1 MYSYIDGLD
10 SVDDLNERGGSVFM
24 CLIEDEM
31 KGDNG
36 VGVTIGM
43 ITICPSTGDVVW
55 DDFDGSW

>member
-1 MYSYIDGLD
+1 MCSYIDGLD
-10 SVDDLNERGGSVFM
+10 SVDDLNERVASVFM
-24 CLIEDEM
+24 CLIDDET

-36 VGVTIGM
+36 AGVTIGM

>member
-10 SVDDLNERGGSVFM
+10 SVDDLDERGASVFM
-24 CLIEDEM
+24 CLIEEET

-36 VGVTIGM
+36 VGVTTGM

-55 DDFDGSW
+55 DDFNGAW